1 MTVLDRLR
9 AAYER
14 HQSGLL
20 DAMGEEQAVY
30 TCRRVI
36 ENGGLDD
43 ADREFW
49 RGQYLDR
56 TNSKTPNLER
66 AAA

>member
-14 HQSGLL
+14 HQSELVDALTL
-20 DAMGEEQAVY
+20 DGMQHEIERGGPDEATM
-30 TCRRVI
+30 RRI
-36 ENGGLDD
+36 
-43 ADREFW
+43 RRRF
-49 RGQYLDR
+49 LDR